1 MSEFKFP
8 DFLRSNSTTLLSIAA
23 TVGVVVTTVLAV
35 KATPKAEEK
44 IRDIPKKENEEL
56 SKKEIIKAT
65 WKVYIPTLLVG
76 TATIGCII
84 GSNSL
89 SRKQQAAL
97 AGAYVVLAKNYKR
110 YKDQVIQFFGEDA
123 DKKVKDA
130 IAKDEV
136 ENERRPVSSD
146 VCLFYEEHYGEIF
159 QRSMLEVLSA
169 EYEMNRRFI
178 TNGEVPLND
187 FYDLLALDHRLDTEE
202 LGWGQEDVF
211 DACQCCWLNFE
222 HQLTVTDDGM
232 EIYTITVDA
241 PPTPNYSQIP
251 PWFDN

>member
-1 MSEFKFP
+1 MSEFKVS
-8 DFLRSNSTTLLSIAA
+8 DFIRSNSTTLLSIAA
-23 TVGVVVTTVLAV
+23 TVGVVITTVLAV
-35 KATPKAEEK
+35 KATPKAEAK
-44 IRDIPKKENEEL
+44 IRDIPKKADEEP
-56 SKKEIIKAT
+56 SKKEIVKAT
-65 WKVYIPTLLVG
+65 WQVYIPTVLVG

-110 YKDQVIQFFGEDA
+110 YKDQVIQFFGEEA
-123 DKKVKDA
+123 DEKVKDA
-130 IAKDEV
+130 IAKEEV
-136 ENERRPVSSD
+136 KDVKPSSSSST
-146 VCLFYEEHYGEIF
+146 CLFYEEHYGEIF
-159 QRSMLEVLSA
+159 ERSMLEVLSA
-169 EYEMNRRFI
+169 ELEMNRRFV

-187 FYDLLALDHRLDTEE
+187 FFDLLALDHRIESED

-222 HQLTVTDDGM
+222 HHLTVTDDGM
-232 EIYTITVDA
+232 EVYTISVET
-241 PPTPNYSQIP
+241 PPTTNYSQIP